1 MIDLHVHTLLSDG
14 ALLPTE
20 LVRRVEM
27 LEYEAV
33 ALTDHVDAGNL
44 ESVIAAGRR
53 VAESLNG
60 VQPVKVVPGVELTHV
75 PPPLIQSLI
84 QRARDLGAE
93 LVVVHGETLVEP
105 VAPGTNRA
113 AIEAGVDVLAH
124 PGMIT
129 PDQAALAAKQGVA
142 LELTTRGG
150 HNLTNGHVAQVAL
163 AAGALLVVNSDAH
176 SPGDLMTPERAR
188 LTALGA
194 GLSEAQYQ
202 DCRKNSARLAG
213 LP

>member
-20 LVRRVEM
+20 LVRR
-27 LEYEAV
+27 LEVLGYRAV

-44 ESVIAAGRR
+44 ESVVAAGRR
-53 VAESLNG
+53 VAESLSG
-60 VQPVKVVPGVELTHV
+60 VQGVKVIPGVELTHV
-75 PPPLIQSLI
+75 PPAALGELTA
-84 QRARDLGAE
+84 RARDLGAE
-93 LVVVHGETLVEP
+93 LVVVHGQTPVEP

-113 AIEAGVDVLAH
+113 AIDAGVDVLAH

-129 PDQAALAAKQGVA
+129 PDEAALAAKKGVA
-142 LELTTRGG
+142 LEVTTRGG
-150 HNLTNGHVAQVAL
+150 HNLTNGHVARVAL
-163 AAGALLVVNSDAH
+163 AAGAPLVVNSDAH
-176 SPGDLMTPERAR
+176 APGDLMTPERAR

-194 GLSEAQYQ
+194 GLSEDQYQ
-202 DCRKNSARLAG
+202 ESQRLSRRLAG

>member
-20 LVRRVEM
+20 LVRRLEM
-27 LEYEAV
+27 LGYEAV

-44 ESVIAAGRR
+44 ESVIASGRR
-53 VAESLNG
+53 VAESLAG

-75 PPPLIQSLI
+75 PPPLIQTLA

-113 AIEAGVDVLAH
+113 AIEAGADVLAH
-124 PGMIT
+124 PGLLT
-129 PDQAALAAKQGVA
+129 PEEAALAA
-142 LELTTRGG
+142 
-150 HNLTNGHVAQVAL
+150 
-163 AAGALLVVNSDAH
+163 
-176 SPGDLMTPERAR
+176 
-188 LTALGA
+188 
-194 GLSEAQYQ
+194 
-202 DCRKNSARLAG
+202 
-213 LP
+213 

>member
-1 MIDLHVHTLLSDG
+1 MIDLHVHTLMSDG

-20 LVRRVEM
+20 LVRR
-27 LEYEAV
+27 LEVMGYRAV

-44 ESVIAAGRR
+44 EGVIAAGRR

-60 VQPVKVVPGVELTHV
+60 VQGVKVIPGVELTHC
-75 PPPLIQSLI
+75 PPAIIGELTS
-84 QRARDLGAE
+84 RARALGAG
-93 LVVVHGETLVEP
+93 LVVVHGESPVEP

-129 PDQAALAAKQGVA
+129 PDEAALAATRGVA

-150 HNLTNGHVAQVAL
+150 HNLTNGHVARVAL
-163 AAGALLVVNSDAH
+163 AAGAPLVVNSDAH

-194 GLSEAQYQ
+194 GLSEDQYQ
-202 DCRKNSARLAG
+202 ESRRLSSRLAG

>member
-14 ALLPTE
+14 TLLPTE

-27 LEYEAV
+27 LDYEAV

-75 PPPLIQSLI
+75 PPPLIQAML

-113 AIEAGVDVLAH
+113 AIEAGADVLAH
-124 PGMIT
+124 PGLVT
-129 PDQAALAAKQGVA
+129 PEEAALAADKGVA
-142 LELTTRGG
+142 LELTVRGG
-150 HNLTNGHVAQVAL
+150 HNLGNGHVARVAL
-163 AAGALLVVNSDAH
+163 AAGAALVINSDAH
-176 SPGDLMTPERAR
+176 VPSDIMTAARAR
-188 LTALGA
+188 LVALGA
-194 GLSEAQYQ
+194 GLTEDQYQ
-202 DCRKNSARLAG
+202 ETIQHSRRRAG
-213 LP
+213 L